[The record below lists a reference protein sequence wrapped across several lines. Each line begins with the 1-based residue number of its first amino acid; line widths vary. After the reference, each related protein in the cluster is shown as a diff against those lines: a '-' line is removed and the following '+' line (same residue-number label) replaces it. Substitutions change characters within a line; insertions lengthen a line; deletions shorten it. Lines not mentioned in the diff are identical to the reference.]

1 MSQPEHVLNLPLGNY
16 NGAKFQGRC
25 DEYSIK
31 IAAGSSAR
39 DMDIAGLR
47 FARIDA
53 PGVDLSGLKGQ
64 KSSIITLNAPGS
76 TLTSAQLSGAT
87 LGMTS
92 NFTGAT
98 IQGNG
103 ARQADF
109 SEMNAKG
116 VNFSKTTIHSA
127 KFDGSNLEGVKF
139 ENADLQHV
147 DFKLNNLRNGNFRNA
162 KLKNV
167 HFTVSEEEFNA
178 AMALVE
184 AQKRDK
190 SKDA

>member
-16 NGAKFQGRC
+16 NGAKFAGRC

-53 PGVDLSGLKGQ
+53 PGVDLSGLKAE
-64 KSSIITLNAPGS
+64 KSSIITLNAPS
-76 TLTSAQLSGAT
+76 ATLDSACFKGAT

-98 IQGNG
+98 IEGSG
-103 ARQADF
+103 ALKADF

-116 VNFSKTTIHSA
+116 VNFSQTSIQHTI
-127 KFDGSNLEGVKF
+127 FDGSNLEGAKF
-139 ENADLQHV
+139 ESAKMQDVN
-147 DFKLNNLRNGNFRNA
+147 FKMNNLRNGSFRNA

-167 HFTVSEEEFNA
+167 HFTIPEEEFKA